1 VFLSCDEV
9 KSIHYIGKN
18 VKLRG
23 WVYRLRK
30 QKKNSF
36 ILLRDSQNGIIQTIF
51 PTEIANRLTIE
62 SSIEVEGIVKA
73 DPRAPE
79 GGYEIVGNKLEIYNI
94 AQSDFPIG
102 EYQSTEMLLDKR
114 HLALRSRR
122 MIAMARIRSLV
133 LKFARQWFSENCL
146 TEITPP
152 ILVKGAVEGG
162 STLFKVDYFDEVAFL
177 SQSAQLYLEAM
188 IFCLGPV
195 WSITPSFRAEKSRTI
210 RHLVE
215 FTHLEAELPWVS
227 LEDIMKLQE
236 RLIFYLVQNVIN
248 EGQQELSILGR
259 NIQCLKAIEIPFDRL
274 NYEEAVELLRSK
286 ECRVV
291 GDDQKARAIEWGD
304 DLNIESERELTK
316 DAINPLFVIGYPI
329 QIKPFYVK
337 EDPLLKNRGLS
348 LDMLAPQGFGEISTG
363 GLREDDLS
371 KIIERIKSEGLIPND
386 YEWYIDLRR
395 YGSVPH
401 GGFGIGIERLVRW
414 ITNIEDIKDTS
425 LFPRTPSRLTP

>member
-1 VFLSCDEV
+1 VSLSCNEV
-9 KSIHYIGKN
+9 KSIHYIGKK

-36 ILLRDSQNGIIQTIF
+36 VLLRDSQNGIIQTIF

-62 SSIEVEGIVKA
+62 SSIEVEGVVKE

-79 GGYEIVGNKLEIYNI
+79 GGYEITGNKLKIFSI

-133 LKFARQWFSENCL
+133 LKSARQWLSENCL

-188 IFCLGPV
+188 IFSLGPV

-215 FTHLEAELPWVS
+215 FTHLEAEFPWVS
-227 LEDIMKLQE
+227 LEDILKVQE
-236 RLIFYLVQNVIN
+236 RLIFYVVQNVIN

-259 NIQCLKAIEIPFDRL
+259 NLESLKAIEIPFDRL
-274 NYEEAVELLRSK
+274 NYEKAIELLRSK
-286 ECRVV
+286 NCKVV
-291 GDDQKARAIEWGD
+291 ADDQKPRAIEWGD

-316 DAINPLFVIGYPI
+316 DAVNPLFVIGYPLE
-329 QIKPFYVK
+329 IKPFYVK
-337 EDPLLKNRGLS
+337 EDPFVKNRGLS

-371 KIIERIKSEGLIPND
+371 KTIERINSQGLIRKD

-414 ITNIEDIKDTS
+414 ITNVEDIKDAS
-425 LFPRTPSRLTP
+425 LFPRTLSRLTP

>member
-1 VFLSCDEV
+1 VSLSCDEV

-36 ILLRDSQNGIIQTIF
+36 ILLRDSHNGIIQTVF
-51 PTEIANRLTIE
+51 PTEIANMLTIE
-62 SSIEVEGIVKA
+62 SSIEVEGVIKE

-79 GGYEIVGNKLEIYNI
+79 GGYEIAGNKLKIFNI

-162 STLFKVDYFDEVAFL
+162 STLFKVDFFDDVAFL

-195 WSITPSFRAEKSRTI
+195 WSITPSFRAERSRTI

-215 FTHLEAELPWVS
+215 FTHLEAEFPWVS
-227 LEDIMKLQE
+227 LEDIMKVQE
-236 RLIFYLVQNVIN
+236 RLIFYVVQNVIN

-259 NIQCLKAIEIPFDRL
+259 NIECLKAIEIPFDRL
-274 NYEEAVELLRSK
+274 NYEEAIELLRSK

-291 GDDQKARAIEWGD
+291 GHDQKARVIEWGD

-316 DAINPLFVIGYPI
+316 EAINPLFVIGYPL

-425 LFPRTPSRLTP
+425 LFPRTLSRLTP

>member
-1 VFLSCDEV
+1 M
-9 KSIHYIGKN
+9 
-18 VKLRG
+18 KLRG

-62 SSIEVEGIVKA
+62 SSIEVEGVVKE

-79 GGYEIVGNKLEIYNI
+79 GGYEITGNKLKIFSI

-102 EYQSTEMLLDKR
+102 EYQSTEILLDKR

-133 LKFARQWFSENCL
+133 LKSARQWLSENCL

-188 IFCLGPV
+188 IFSLGPV

-215 FTHLEAELPWVS
+215 FTHLEAEFPWVS
-227 LEDIMKLQE
+227 LEDILKVQE
-236 RLIFYLVQNVIN
+236 RLIFYVVQNVIN

-259 NIQCLKAIEIPFDRL
+259 NLESLKAIEIPFDRL
-274 NYEEAVELLRSK
+274 NYEKAIELLRSK
-286 ECRVV
+286 DCRVV
-291 GDDQKARAIEWGD
+291 ADDQNARAIEWGD

-316 DAINPLFVIGYPI
+316 DAVNPLFVIGYPLE
-329 QIKPFYVK
+329 IKPFYVK
-337 EDPLLKNRGLS
+337 EDPLVKNRGLS

-371 KIIERIKSEGLIPND
+371 KITERINSQGLIRKD

-414 ITNIEDIKDTS
+414 ITNIEDIKDAS
-425 LFPRTPSRLTP
+425 LFPRTLSRLTP